1 VAWTWDLDLEL
12 ETGGI
17 GCCSVQGQRADC
29 NTWEYE
35 VITTLM
41 PVSMLV
47 LCSLARWSCLNCVAT
62 TNYQETNRADYR
74 GDTKRKTGRDYTNAR
89 YNYCGY
95 MTDYTEGNRKGV
107 WKRQSKRQSSTR

>member
-1 VAWTWDLDLEL
+1 VSPGTVTLRGEREGGLFFSVDVAWTWDLDLEL

-47 LCSLARWSCLNCVAT
+47 LCSLARWSCSNCVAT
-62 TNYQETNRADYR
+62 TNYY
-74 GDTKRKTGRDYTNAR
+74 
-89 YNYCGY
+89 
-95 MTDYTEGNRKGV
+95 
-107 WKRQSKRQSSTR
+107 